1 MLIVSRHGFTFRKE
15 GYRKIIEYDLPI
27 KQRRQHAAAGRKRP
41 NVMLMTNAQPA
52 RESAVA
58 DDVDEDESMSDD
70 DGESTHSNPPE
81 ALPTDDHPDPDKGP
95 ARAADGREKGK
106 RGRNERVVAPE
117 ECRAHVR
124 LLYKNEH
131 EICSLLFGRHG
142 PFAPLTRE
150 GLSPASADQ
159 FFLEVLPVSPTRF
172 RPPVEM
178 GDALFEH
185 PHNELLT
192 RILVTSYR
200 LRDITTDMRAKD
212 AGLSAEASHAR
223 HLKILATMLETL
235 IRLQDDVNSF
245 IDSSKNPQPARR
257 GKLPPPGV
265 KQGLE
270 KKEGLFRKH
279 MMVRAYTGLRRRSM
293 FTSYN
298 RANVSTTPRDLS
310 SRQM

>member
-1 MLIVSRHGFTFRKE
+1 MSRRTTKFLSVLCSCSPRHGFTFRKE
-15 GYRKIIEYDLPI
+15 GYRKVIEYELPI

-41 NVMLMTNAQPA
+41 NVMLMTDAQPV
-52 RESAVA
+52 RESMIA
-58 DDVDEDESMSDD
+58 DDEDEDMSDDD
-70 DGESTHSNPPE
+70 DGESTHSNQPGE
-81 ALPTDDHPDPDKGP
+81 QADLDHPDTETQP

-106 RGRNERVVAPE
+106 RGRNERIVAPE
-117 ECRAHVR
+117 ECRAHLR
-124 LLYKNEH
+124 LLFKNEH
-131 EICSLLFGRHG
+131 EICSLVFGRHG

-159 FFLEVLPVSPTRF
+159 FFIEVLPVSPTRF

-178 GDALFEH
+178 GDQLFEH

-192 RILVTSYR
+192 KILVTSYR
-200 LRDITTDMRAKD
+200 LRDITTEMRAKD
-212 AGLSAEASHAR
+212 SSLTPEASHAR
-223 HLKILATMLETL
+223 HLKILVTMLETL

-245 IDSSKNPQPARR
+245 IDSSKNPQPNRK

-279 MMVRAYTGLRRRSM
+279 MMVR
-293 FTSYN
+293 
-298 RANVSTTPRDLS
+298 VSPV
-310 SRQM
+310 